1 MAKALPLQT
10 IPVYSK
16 EHLPDP
22 EIDFSAGAI
31 ILMDKPKEWTS
42 FDVVKYTRG
51 RIREKK
57 LGHAGTLD
65 PMATGL
71 LVLCSGKATKSIS
84 QIQEM
89 PKTYIGEITFGGS
102 TPSYDADSDVD
113 VSADFDHITEKLIRE
128 KLETEFSG
136 EIMQVPP
143 VYSALKVGGRKSYEL
158 ARRGKEVEL
167 QARPVTIHSFE
178 IIKYEAPKLILLI
191 NCSKGTYIRSIAHD
205 LGIALDSRAH
215 LSALKRTKIGDYE
228 SSIAI
233 TPQEIDKLLRP
244 ENG

>member
-1 MAKALPLQT
+1 MAKALPLHT

-16 EHLPDP
+16 EQPPGP

-31 ILMDKPKEWTS
+31 ILMNKPREWTS

-51 RIREKK
+51 RLREKK
-57 LGHAGTLD
+57 VGHAGTLD

-102 TPSYDADSDVD
+102 TPSYDADSEVD
-113 VSADFDHITEKLIRE
+113 ISAAFDHITEEMIRE
-128 KLETEFSG
+128 KLESEFSG

-143 VYSALKVGGRKSYEL
+143 IYSALKVGGRKSYEL

-167 QARPVTIHSFE
+167 QARPVTIHGFE
-178 IIKYEAPKLILLI
+178 IISYGAPKLRVSI

-205 LGIALDSRAH
+205 LGIALGSRAH
-215 LSALKRTKIGDYE
+215 LSALERTKIGEY
-228 SSIAI
+228 SSENAI
-233 TPQEIDKLLRP
+233 TPQEIDTLMRP
-244 ENG
+244 DNG